1 MDMDIEAEKEQGLQY
16 GQTFHLNLFECPFID
31 NLVSNTVYHLTGRSD
46 VLDTCEIATTTVAY
60 ILALLEE

>member
-1 MDMDIEAEKEQGLQY
+1 MDIEEEQKHDLRY
-16 GQTFHLNLFECPFID
+16 GETFHLNLFECPFID